1 MTDARKQILDAIKYA
16 KITAAGK
23 QSLLAVAARALDPE
37 VKISKQGLS
46 EALGF
51 HPSLL
56 IAVLVTADAAGD
68 PLSRRDLGQRL
79 FSEVPLHTYPPE
91 LTAAGRLAVAI
102 WCLEQLEPVEA
113 LLAGALPRALELAR
127 TAAEGG
133 TPAEGALSELH
144 ERVQQV
150 QRAKIVPVPK
160 GERTKMGLSQ
170 DDRVRRHG
178 GQCIAGLIQ
187 GLRDSCSDD
196 AFCVTAAGEAAGAL
210 CESEAGLDAGVD
222 LCVGLA
228 ALLDD
233 LPDGHVSR
241 RPSNGG

>member
-1 MTDARKQILDAIKYA
+1 MTDARRQILDAIKYA
-16 KITAAGK
+16 KITTAGK
-23 QSLLAVAARALDPE
+23 QSLLAIAARALDPE
-37 VKISKQGLS
+37 VKITQLGLS

-56 IAVLVTADAAGD
+56 VAALVTADAAGD
-68 PLSRRDLGQRL
+68 PLSRRDLGQHL
-79 FSEVPLHTYPPE
+79 FSEIPLHTHPPA
-91 LTAAGRLAVAI
+91 LTPAGRLAVAT
-102 WCLEQLEPVEA
+102 WCLEQLGPVEA

-133 TPAEGALSELH
+133 VPAEEALNELH
-144 ERVQQV
+144 ERVQQL

-160 GERTKMGLSQ
+160 GERAKMGLSQ
-170 DDRVRRHG
+170 DDRLRRRA
-178 GQCIAGLIQ
+178 GQCIAALIQ

-196 AFCVTAAGEAAGAL
+196 AICVTVAGEAAGAL
-210 CESEAGLDAGVD
+210 CESEAGIDASAD

-228 ALLDD
+228 ALLDG
-233 LPDGHVSR
+233 LPDDHVSR